1 MCNGERGGNLVSRGF
16 VARDKMRSYGSSY
29 RADEM
34 QNDGVCFMDLN
45 QEEKKRE
52 IKGLGYI
59 KVESLT
65 DLFSIQLG
73 RKSYIKIL

>member
-1 MCNGERGGNLVSRGF
+1 
-16 VARDKMRSYGSSY
+16 
-29 RADEM
+29 M